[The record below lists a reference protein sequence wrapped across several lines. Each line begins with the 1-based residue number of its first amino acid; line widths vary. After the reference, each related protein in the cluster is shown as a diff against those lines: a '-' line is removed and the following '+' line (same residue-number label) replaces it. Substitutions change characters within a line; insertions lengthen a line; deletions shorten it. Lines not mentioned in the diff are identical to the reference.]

1 MRRGDRPLTFSTR
14 SLSSAVAST
23 PRSSGLMVARSSSL
37 SLSAFSRF
45 SFSLFPAKN
54 GARKEKDDTPALH
67 LPTQR
72 RPEPGCAA
80 ASASRPPR
88 GDDEDDAGGWK
99 DDEASGSA
107 RGGSDEAGTAHGRG
121 SESDTS
127 GAMARHGSG
136 SVAMQKRESIF
147 YYYSISIIFL
157 IRVRDCRRA
166 ANVGARLR
174 LRFLEGESRGF
185 RVDEIAR
192 AAAADGLLW

>member
-23 PRSSGLMVARSSSL
+23 PRSSGLMAARSSSL

-107 RGGSDEAGTAHGRG
+107 RGGSDKAGTAHGRG

-136 SVAMQKRESIF
+136 SVAMQSVRV
-147 YYYSISIIFL
+147 YSTTILLVLFSLFVCAIAGERQTWGLGCGCVFSK
-157 IRVRDCRRA
+157 
-166 ANVGARLR
+166 
-174 LRFLEGESRGF
+174 ESRAVF
-185 RVDEIAR
+185 EWTR
-192 AAAADGLLW
+192 